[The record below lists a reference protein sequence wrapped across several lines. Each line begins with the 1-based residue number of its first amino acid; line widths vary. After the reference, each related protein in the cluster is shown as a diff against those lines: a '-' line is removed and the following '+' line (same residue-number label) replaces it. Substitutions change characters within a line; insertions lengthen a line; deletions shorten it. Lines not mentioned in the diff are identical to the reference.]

1 MSAAHTAKAA
11 KADAVMN
18 MIVKDY
24 LENPNAQLIELML
37 QGWQCLEKEGLA
49 ESMTVHST
57 RTLTHPRN
65 RGTGMLEIA
74 NVPEQVADISDCS
87 FSLHEVGQAAA
98 VRMPMHGTS
107 EREAIEEANEE
118 LVVASC
124 GTLAP
129 VVKDACDVIVIS
141 CSHNSAGLKGIC
153 AKAKCTIDRISEN
166 GKYSASKIIGRCP
179 TYGPPIKD
187 GLKYF
192 VMEYIV
198 EVRWPE
204 FVDLTIEAC
213 NIGSAIAKPDT
224 PVQLMLKAHSMAAA
238 KIKAKAPLDYGE
250 ICMRMERTKPM
261 HKELLPEIVKYVEDW
276 SGGVQNPRFLWS
288 LLEFVRTL
296 DAPKYANLTLDVL
309 RKVNALKMG
318 EGKGARYRMML
329 IKALLLHDG
338 LVNNSTLGMLK
349 PAANAYILALKAE
362 EEVTKC
368 EAAMMKLVKSYKGDD
383 KGIVFNV
390 IGRMEADL
398 VGYVHSVVK
407 KHSSIAAVL
416 ADNMDILC
424 TQLKVKNKSNYQ
436 TAAEAKGSA
445 PTPTRPM
452 QELGALG
459 CSEVD
464 LRARALLRGMDIGT
478 HVQACDIGAK
488 PSGQAKAVI
497 YEIVEMPT
505 EADCKDSTVE
515 VKMAIKGDKR
525 RKVAVS
531 LQKLLDDY
539 SLVVSPDVV
548 PFAIERATLESV
560 QKSCS
565 FQTC

>member
-1 MSAAHTAKAA
+1 MSAAHAA
-11 KADAVMN
+11 KADKVDASMK
-18 MIVKDY
+18 MLVKDY
-24 LENPNAQLIELML
+24 IDNPNAQLIELML
-37 QGWQCLEKEGLA
+37 QGWQCLEKEGLG
-49 ESMTVHST
+49 EFMTVHST

-65 RGTGMLEIA
+65 RGSGMLEIA
-74 NVPEQVADISDCS
+74 YVPEQVADISDCS

-107 EREAIEEANEE
+107 EREEIEEANEE

-129 VVKDACDVIVIS
+129 VVKDACDVMVVS

-166 GKYSASKIIGRCP
+166 GKYSANKITGRCP
-179 TYGPPIKD
+179 TYAAPIKD

-198 EVRWPE
+198 EKRWPE

-250 ICMRMERTKPM
+250 IRMRMERTKPM
-261 HKELLPEIVKYVEDW
+261 HKELLPEIVKFVEDW

-288 LLEFVRTL
+288 LLDFVRTL
-296 DAPKYANLTLDVL
+296 DAPKYANLTVDVL
-309 RKVNALKMG
+309 KKINSLKLG

-338 LVNNSTLGMLK
+338 LVNNGTLNMLK
-349 PAANAYILALKAE
+349 PSANAFILAMKAE
-362 EEVTKC
+362 EEVTTC
-368 EAAMMKLVKSYKGDD
+368 EAAMMKLVKTKGDD

-390 IGRMEADL
+390 IGRMEADI
-398 VGYVHSVVK
+398 VGYVHSVIK

-416 ADNMDILC
+416 AEHMDILC
-424 TQLKVKNKSNYQ
+424 IQLKVKNKSNYQ
-436 TAAEAKGSA
+436 TAEPTMAKGSA
-445 PTPTRPM
+445 QTPNRQM

-459 CSEVD
+459 CSDVD
-464 LRARALLRGMDIGT
+464 LRARALQRGLDLGA
-478 HVQACDIGAK
+478 HVQACAK
-488 PSGQAKAVI
+488 PSAHAKALA

-505 EADCKDSTVE
+505 EDDCKDGTAE
-515 VKMAIKGDKR
+515 VKMTVKGDKR

-531 LQKLLDDY
+531 LQKLLDGY